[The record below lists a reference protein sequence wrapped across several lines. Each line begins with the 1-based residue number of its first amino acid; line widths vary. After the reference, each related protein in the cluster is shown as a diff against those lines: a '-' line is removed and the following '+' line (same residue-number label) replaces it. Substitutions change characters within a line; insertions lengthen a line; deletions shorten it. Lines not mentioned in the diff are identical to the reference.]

1 MPRSLCLGRRT
12 SSPPSYVI
20 IMYMYGRRGGPDA
33 LRRCFCLKELER
45 GGGHYFDEI
54 VEIIE
59 RLRAPGGCP
68 WDRKQTMESLR
79 SCITE
84 EAYELADAITRRDMA
99 GVKEEAGDLLL
110 QVVFIASLARGAGA
124 FDMRDVVRG
133 ICDKLIR
140 RHPHVFG
147 TEEARDSD
155 AVLRNWERI
164 KAEERQEKH
173 QDLSILAGVPEGL
186 PPLLKASRLQG
197 KAAHVG
203 FDWPDGDVAPLF
215 AKLDEEL
222 DELWEAAS
230 RGDARDVEEELGDVL
245 FMTVNLARRLKV
257 DPDAALSRVCAKFKD
272 RFQLMERMAAE
283 EGRAMSDH
291 SLGELDALW
300 DRAKERLLREEER
313 GRGPSPR

>member
-1 MPRSLCLGRRT
+1 
-12 SSPPSYVI
+12 
-20 IMYMYGRRGGPDA
+20 MYMYGRRGGPDA

-45 GGGHYFDEI
+45 EGGHYFGEI

-110 QVVFIASLARGAGA
+110 QVVFIASLARESGA

-147 TEEARDSD
+147 TEEARDGD

-203 FDWPDGDVAPLF
+203 FDWPDGDAAPLF

-222 DELWEAAS
+222 DELWEATS

-257 DPDAALSRVCAKFKD
+257 DPDAALSRVCTKFKD

-283 EGRAMSDH
+283 EGRTMSDH
-291 SLGELDALW
+291 SLEELDALW
-300 DRAKERLLREEER
+300 DRAKERLFREEER

>member
-1 MPRSLCLGRRT
+1 MLSLCADGAGEPT
-12 SSPPSYVI
+12 P
-20 IMYMYGRRGGPDA
+20 YGGA
-33 LRRCFCLKELER
+33 FVLKELER
-45 GGGHYFDEI
+45 EGGHYFGEI

-110 QVVFIASLARGAGA
+110 QVVFIASLAREAGA

-203 FDWPDGDVAPLF
+203 FDWPDGDAAPLF

-222 DELWEAAS
+222 DELWGAAS

-272 RFQLMERMAAE
+272 RFQLMERMAVE